1 MITGLVLCAVRG
13 RLLEGYCVLW
23 GNDYWLGFVCVGAVN
38 TGLALCAVRGDYW
51 LVLSVVGQ

>member
-1 MITGLVLCAVRG
+1 
-13 RLLEGYCVLW
+13 VLW